1 MRPALQAVDQ
11 WAEDHLLKVCASKT
25 EALVISLDPRE
36 TAGKAKPPLRLAGD
50 TEVQL
55 RPSTP
60 RSEILGINFDSQL
73 RFTEQTVTA
82 CSKLKSRT
90 KIIQALAGTD
100 WGMQGSVL
108 RHLFNAYARP
118 GGLYAAGVW
127 YSFIYQTNRNK
138 LESLNYQV
146 ARIIT
151 GAPKDSNAAAT
162 CREAQLPPIFHSA
175 EEESARLFNKI
186 ENLDSSHYL
195 AHMTTDA
202 PDED

>member
-36 TAGKAKPPLRLAGD
+36 TAGKAKPPLRPAGD
-50 TEVQL
+50 TVKYSSDLQ
-55 RPSTP
+55 RKGP
-60 RSEILGINFDSQL
+60 EILGITFDSQL

-90 KIIQALAGTD
+90 KIIQAVAGTD
-100 WGMQGSVL
+100 WGMQGSVF

-127 YSFIYQTNRNK
+127 YSFTSQTNRDK

-151 GAPKDSNAAAT
+151 GAPKVRMLQKLAAKLSFHRSFMLPKRNQPGSSTRSKTWTRAT
-162 CREAQLPPIFHSA
+162 T
-175 EEESARLFNKI
+175 
-186 ENLDSSHYL
+186 SH
-195 AHMTTDA
+195 T
-202 PDED
+202 